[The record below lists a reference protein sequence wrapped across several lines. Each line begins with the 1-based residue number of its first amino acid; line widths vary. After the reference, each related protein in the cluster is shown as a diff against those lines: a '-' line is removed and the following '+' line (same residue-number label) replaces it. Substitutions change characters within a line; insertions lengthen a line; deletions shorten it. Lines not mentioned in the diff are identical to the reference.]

1 MGIELKQIFEII
13 KAAAKLEE
21 YEDTGLTPEQIREID
36 KLYAEV
42 CKENHALKNDIQL
55 LKQKNLKLKEE
66 IETLQNRIADLTIE
80 PTVTIEKP
88 AAPSVLEVVAADPE
102 ATQTKPKKIDRGK
115 IMALEKAGWKPK
127 DIAEEMDL
135 KALQVSNIIWQEH
148 EKARWAAKDGEDQK
162 A

>member
-42 CKENHALKNDIQL
+42 CKENH
-55 LKQKNLKLKEE
+55 KLKGEILTLEGKNYRLKRE
-66 IETLQNRIADLTIE
+66 IETLQNRIAELTIE

-88 AAPSVLEVVAADPE
+88 AAASVPDAEQKATPE
-102 ATQTKPKKIDRGK
+102 RKKIDRGK

-135 KALQVSNIIWQEH
+135 KASQVSNIIWQEH
-148 EKARWAAKDGEDQK
+148 EKARQAASKGGEGQK
-162 A
+162 G

>member
-42 CKENHALKNDIQL
+42 CKENHKLKGEILTLEGKNDR
-55 LKQKNLKLKEE
+55 LKKE
-66 IETLQNRIADLTIE
+66 IETLQNRIAELTIE
-80 PTVTIEKP
+80 PTVKIEKP
-88 AAPSVLEVVAADPE
+88 AAPSVPDAEQKATPE
-102 ATQTKPKKIDRGK
+102 RKKIDRGK

-148 EKARWAAKDGEDQK
+148 EKARQAASKGGEDQK
-162 A
+162 G

>member
-36 KLYAEV
+36 KLYTEIS
-42 CKENHALKNDIQL
+42 KENHALTNDIQL
-55 LKQKNLKLKEE
+55 LKGKNLELKKE
-66 IETLQNRIADLTIE
+66 IETLQNRIAELTIE
-80 PTVTIEKP
+80 PTVKIEKP
-88 AAPSVLEVVAADPE
+88 TASSAPDAEQKATPE
-102 ATQTKPKKIDRGK
+102 RKKIDRGK

-135 KALQVSNIIWQEH
+135 KASQVSNIIWQEH
-148 EKARWAAKDGEDQK
+148 EKARQAASKGGEDQK